1 MKERLEDYD
10 FEIPQRLIAQ
20 SPLPRRD
27 QSRLLLLRRGEPSRS
42 HHRFEDLP
50 RLLPSGS
57 VLVVNNTRVLPHRL
71 AARLPSGVRVEALL
85 VKVGKDGVC
94 IALVKKARR
103 LKPGMEIP
111 FAEGRLTATALERDA
126 QGAWKLAFQDP
137 ESLPER
143 LQRDGLAPLPPY
155 IRRDIHR
162 NHDGEAD
169 RRAYQTLFAKEG
181 GLRDGVSKDS
191 GQRDGGL
198 KDGGSLYEGA
208 IAAPTAGLHFTPEV
222 LAALQARNIEIVELT
237 LHVGVG
243 TFTPVTESDP
253 ALHTMH
259 REWFRISRETARA
272 VQSARSSGRA
282 VIAVG
287 TTSVRSLETWAAH
300 GFPDT
305 LEAWSDLFIR
315 PSFEFRVIDGMITN
329 FHQPRSTLLMLVAAF
344 HGRERLRE
352 AYREAVREDYRFFSF
367 GDCMAIL
374 PGGSQILG

>member
-10 FEIPQRLIAQ
+10 FDIPQRLIAQ
-20 SPLPRRD
+20 FPLPRRD
-27 QSRLLLLRRGEPSRS
+27 QSRLLLLRRGEQGRS

-71 AARLPSGVRVEALL
+71 AARLPSGARVEALL

-94 IALVKKARR
+94 SALVKKARR

-111 FAEGRLTATALERDA
+111 FAKGRLTATALERDA
-126 QGAWKLAFQDP
+126 RGAWKLVFEDP

-162 NHDGEAD
+162 NHDGEED
-169 RRAYQTLFAKEG
+169 RRAYQTLFAREG
-181 GLRDGVSKDS
+181 GFRDG
-191 GQRDGGL
+191 
-198 KDGGSLYEGA
+198 GA
-208 IAAPTAGLHFTPEV
+208 IAAPTAGLHFTLEV
-222 LAALQARNIEIVELT
+222 LAALEARNIEIVELT
-237 LHVGVG
+237 LHVGEG

-253 ALHTMH
+253 ALHAMH
-259 REWFRISRETARA
+259 SEWFRIPRDTARA
-272 VQSARSSGRA
+272 VQSARSSGRP

-287 TTSVRSLETWAAH
+287 TTSVRSLETWAAQ
-300 GFPDT
+300 GFPDF

-315 PSFEFRVIDGMITN
+315 PSFEFQVIDGMITN
-329 FHQPRSTLLMLVAAF
+329 FHLPRSTLLMLVAAF

-367 GDCMAIL
+367 GDSMAIL
-374 PGGSQILG
+374 PGG